1 MSQNDLGDWYRGI
14 PKITRYWFT
23 AAVVVPL
30 AAKFGVVS
38 GGWLVLD
45 YFQFFHNFQIWR
57 PITAAIY
64 YPITP
69 MTGFHYLITLYFL
82 YSYSIR
88 LETGIFAGRP
98 ADYVFLLIFNWITTI
113 ILALALNIP
122 IVFELLVLAA
132 LYIWC
137 QINRDQIVSFWF
149 GTRFKA
155 AYLPWVLFAF
165 NLIIRG
171 GGIHELLGIF
181 VGHTYF
187 FLKFKYP
194 LDFGGTSL
202 IETPQFLYKYFPN
215 TRSGVSGFGA
225 APQSRRRDVD
235 GDEGNN
241 GGRHRWGEGRRLG
254 E

>member
-23 AAVVVPL
+23 ACVVVP
-30 AAKFGVVS
+30 
-38 GGWLVLD
+38 
-45 YFQFFHNFQIWR
+45 
-57 PITAAIY
+57 
-64 YPITP
+64 
-69 MTGFHYLITLYFL
+69 
-82 YSYSIR
+82 
-88 LETGIFAGRP
+88 
-98 ADYVFLLIFNWITTI
+98 
-113 ILALALNIP
+113 LALNIP

-225 APQSRRRDVD
+225 APASRRREED
-235 GDEGNN
+235 N
-241 GGRHRWGEGRRLG
+241 GGDVGGGARHRWGEGRRLG
-254 E
+254 D